1 MKTCSPAIQLL
12 TLVWAECYK
21 PPALSYRRL
30 NAAMQDALRL
40 AITSGMEFESH
51 DFILMAHR
59 FRADYWLDD
68 EWFYSLAVGVGNI
81 SACQSYEQMM
91 DRPPFIADQ
100 VDSLGEDYVHRKRG
114 RLAVGCR
121 FPWDG
126 KMAEVTSFS
135 GDGTYLIACAY
146 LHVDDSG
153 YQRRKV
159 VRRYKITRQMLQ
171 AAHRTTKGK
180 EGKA

>member
-40 AITSGMEFESH
+40 AITSGMEFATD

-59 FRADYWLDD
+59 FRADYWLDG
-68 EWFYSLAVGVGNI
+68 ERFYSLAVAVGNI
-81 SACQSYEQMM
+81 SACQSYESMKS
-91 DRPPFIADQ
+91 RPPFMADH
-100 VDSLGEDYVHRKRG
+100 VDSLGDDFTHRKRG

-126 KMAEVTSFS
+126 QYPEVTSFAD
-135 GDGTYLIACAY
+135 DGTYLTACVYPPEART
-146 LHVDDSG
+146 VD
-153 YQRRKV
+153 RKV
-159 VRRYKITRQMLQ
+159 VRRYYKITRQMLQ
-171 AAHRTTKGK
+171 AARRTTKGK